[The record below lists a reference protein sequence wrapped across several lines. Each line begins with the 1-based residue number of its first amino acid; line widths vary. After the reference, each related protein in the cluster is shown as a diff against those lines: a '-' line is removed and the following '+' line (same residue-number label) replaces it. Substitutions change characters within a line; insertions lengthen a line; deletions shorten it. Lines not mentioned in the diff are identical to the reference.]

1 MYTLLNK
8 EHRYAWIDE
17 TEDVE
22 LALQKDSF
30 TQLSLSL
37 TDGLNSLQTFVVD
50 DNQYQ
55 LTTTVD
61 LSSQYISFG
70 EKIFTDINAIIAI
83 RKELAISSEKALSI
97 ADEASALMLDLSYL
111 EGHERNLEPL
121 IGMGNNVD
129 NKLTSILGFIQ
140 ELARAEERGHIQQTI
155 DDMQYNTTSRT

>member
-1 MYTLLNK
+1 
-8 EHRYAWIDE
+8 
-17 TEDVE
+17 VE

-111 EGHERNLEPL
+111 EGNERNLEPL

-129 NKLTSILGFIQ
+129 NKLTFYTWL
-140 ELARAEERGHIQQTI
+140 
-155 DDMQYNTTSRT
+155 YSRIGSG

>member
-1 MYTLLNK
+1 M
-8 EHRYAWIDE
+8 
-17 TEDVE
+17 E

-111 EGHERNLEPL
+111 EGNERNLEPL

-129 NKLTSILGFIQ
+129 NKLTFYTWL
-140 ELARAEERGHIQQTI
+140 
-155 DDMQYNTTSRT
+155 YSRIGSG